1 MKKLMFFILLVLV
14 VACTPKEHKAA
25 EVSGIWS
32 IDYFVDSFGDKT
44 NNPYVRSEEITGLYQ
59 RYSNAE
65 ATLGVL
71 VSQDDHKQPVIGLRL
86 NSEYD
91 VIGGFMDDF
100 TIKVSGEGF
109 ESIVFRSTYNDDLRR
124 FVVKGDNAKKL
135 LDIFSTANSC
145 EIKGVH
151 EGFLMNT
158 SFSFQIDSLAGL
170 PAVHKMYKSLL
181 K

>member
-1 MKKLMFFILLVLV
+1 
-14 VACTPKEHKAA
+14 
-25 EVSGIWS
+25 
-32 IDYFVDSFGDKT
+32 
-44 NNPYVRSEEITGLYQ
+44 
-59 RYSNAE
+59 
-65 ATLGVL
+65 
-71 VSQDDHKQPVIGLRL
+71 
-86 NSEYD
+86 
-91 VIGGFMDDF
+91 MDDF

-109 ESIVFRSTYNDDLRR
+109 EYIVFKSTYNDDLRR

-135 LDIFSTANSC
+135 LDVFSTANSC

-151 EGFLMNT
+151 ERFLMNT